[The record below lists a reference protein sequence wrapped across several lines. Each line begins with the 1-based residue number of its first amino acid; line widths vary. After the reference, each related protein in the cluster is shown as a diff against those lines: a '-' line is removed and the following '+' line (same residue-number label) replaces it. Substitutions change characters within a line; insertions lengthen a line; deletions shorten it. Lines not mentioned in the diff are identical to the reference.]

1 MSKLVEPK
9 QVMTFLNQLFTKFD
23 KLVDV
28 FGVQK
33 VETAGE
39 ELLEK
44 ASTVSLDPSYYFT
57 PAPGDC
63 YIAACGILA
72 DEDGFSVV
80 GENHNPKDSAQRVMA
95 FAKSIMQAS
104 KEVR

>member
-9 QVMTFLNQLFTKFD
+9 QVMTFLNHLFTKFD

-39 ELLEK
+39 E
-44 ASTVSLDPSYYFT
+44 
-57 PAPGDC
+57 
-63 YIAACGILA
+63 
-72 DEDGFSVV
+72 
-80 GENHNPKDSAQRVMA
+80 
-95 FAKSIMQAS
+95 
-104 KEVR
+104 